1 MNALDLLKEDHD
13 QVKEMFDRFRDL
25 GPEAR
30 AEKQRLFNRIA
41 AALEVHAELEERIF
55 YPAVR
60 SGKSEDTMEIT
71 LEAFEEH
78 KIVETLLRQIRSLAR
93 GDARKDAKMKV
104 LMESVEHHIEEEED
118 EIFGEAADLGDERLE
133 DLGEQMQSLES
144 DLLRARDPE
153 AELAE
158 ELAART

>member
-1 MNALDLLKEDHD
+1 MNAMNLLKEDHD
-13 QVKEMFDRFRDL
+13 QVREMFDRFRDL
-25 GPEAR
+25 GPEDR
-30 AEKQRLFNRIA
+30 AAKQRLFNRIA
-41 AALEVHAELEERIF
+41 EALEIHAELEERIF

-60 SGKSEDTMEIT
+60 SVKSQDALEIT

-118 EIFGEAADLGDERLE
+118 EIFGEAADLGDEKLDE
-133 DLGEQMQSLES
+133 LGDEMQSLEA
-144 DLLRARDPE
+144 DLLRERVPV
-153 AELAE
+153 AERAG

>member
-60 SGKSEDTMEIT
+60 SGKSEDAMEIT

-144 DLLRARDPE
+144 DLLRARGPE

>member
-1 MNALDLLKEDHD
+1 MNAMDLLKEDHD
-13 QVKEMFDRFRDL
+13 QVREMFDRFRYL
-25 GPEAR
+25 GPEDR
-30 AEKQRLFNRIA
+30 AAKQRLFNRIA
-41 AALEVHAELEERIF
+41 EALEIHAELEERIF

-60 SGKSEDTMEIT
+60 SVKSQDALEIT

-118 EIFGEAADLGDERLE
+118 EIFGEAADLGDEKLDE
-133 DLGEQMQSLES
+133 LGDEMQSLEA
-144 DLLRARDPE
+144 DLLRERVPAAER
-153 AELAE
+153 AGELAT
-158 ELAART
+158 RT

>member
-1 MNALDLLKEDHD
+1 MNAMDLLKEDHD
-13 QVKEMFDRFRDL
+13 RVREMFDRFRDL
-25 GPEAR
+25 GEEDR
-30 AEKQRLFNRIA
+30 AGKQRLFNRIA
-41 AALEVHAELEERIF
+41 EALEIHAQLEERIF

-60 SGKSEDTMEIT
+60 SVKSEDAMEIT

-78 KIVETLLRQIRSLAR
+78 KIAETLLRQIRSLAR

-118 EIFGEAADLGDERLE
+118 EIFGEAADLGDERLDE
-133 DLGEQMQSLES
+133 LGDQMQSLQA
-144 DLLRARDPE
+144 DLLRERGPG

>member
-1 MNALDLLKEDHD
+1 MNATDLLKGDHD
-13 QVKEMFDRFRDL
+13 RVKEMFDRFRDL
-25 GPEAR
+25 GADER
-30 AEKQRLFNRIA
+30 AEKQRLFHRIA
-41 AALEVHAELEERIF
+41 DALEIHAELEERIF

-60 SGKSEDTMEIT
+60 SGKSEDAMEIT

-78 KIVETLLRQIRSLAR
+78 KIVQTLLRQIRSLSR

-133 DLGEQMQSLES
+133 DLGDQMQALQA
-144 DLLRARDPE
+144 DLRRE
-153 AELAE
+153 RWTGAEMSE

>member
-1 MNALDLLKEDHD
+1 MNAMDLLKEDHD

-25 GPEAR
+25 GLEDR
-30 AEKQRLFNRIA
+30 AEKQRLFTRIA
-41 AALEVHAELEERIF
+41 EALEIHAELEERIF

-60 SGKSEDTMEIT
+60 SVKSEDAMEIT

-118 EIFGEAADLGDERLE
+118 EIFGEAADLGEERLD
-133 DLGEQMQSLES
+133 DLGDQMQSLEA
-144 DLLRARDPE
+144 DLLRKRGSGTE
-153 AELAE
+153 VAE
-158 ELAART
+158 ELART